1 MLYYRTIDSKTLE
14 LLREIQKVEIFKKL
28 RLVGGTSLAL
38 QLGHRVSVDLD
49 FFGELTADK
58 ISILNALN
66 KIGKVITINFT
77 ENINIYTIN
86 GIKVDIVNYSYPW
99 LSSILKEDDLYL
111 ADVKDISAMKL
122 AAITGRGTKK
132 DFIDLYFILKQYSLN
147 QLLEFYQQKYA
158 DGSVWMVLKS
168 LAYFDDA
175 DDELTPKMFVDINWE
190 TIKKTI
196 SKALKDYINKV

>member
-1 MLYYRTIDSKTLE
+1 MAEKLNVYC
-14 LLREIQKVEIFKKL
+14 KL

-66 KIGKVITINFT
+66 KIGEVITIHFT
-77 ENINIYTIN
+77 DNINIFTLN
-86 GIKVDIVNYSYPW
+86 GIKVDIVNYPYPW
-99 LSSILKEDDLYL
+99 INSIVKEDNLYL

-122 AAITGRGTKK
+122 AAIAGRGTKK
-132 DFIDLYFILKQYSLN
+132 DFIDVYFLLKQYSLN
-147 QLLEFYQQKYA
+147 QLLEFYKQKYA

-175 DDELTPKMFVDINWE
+175 DDELVPRMFVDINWV
-190 TIKKTI
+190 TIKTTI
-196 SKALKDYINKV
+196 SKALKDYISNV